1 MYQDCQRAIRGLL
14 RLLIINLT
22 GNPSAWL
29 CFSPATIKCTE
40 AAMNKRAGEMFE
52 VNLFMKTKKATG
64 NELYS
69 IVEKYYVEA
78 VFLLLR

>member
-14 RLLIINLT
+14 RLVIINLT

-29 CFSPATIKCTE
+29 CFSPATIKCRE
-40 AAMNKRAGEMFE
+40 AAMKRAGEMSE
-52 VNLFMKTKKATG
+52 VNLFRKTKTATG
-64 NELYS
+64 NELSS